1 MHDTIHAGRT
11 GLDPATFSDWRR
23 DHRDLPASGREQA
36 VRYIDAIVARDPFV
50 TGNDDL
56 ARSLARNLFIRF
68 RTAFDELRGP
78 FAKSD
83 SEDVARALS
92 RI

>member
-1 MHDTIHAGRT
+1 MNNTIDTGRS

-23 DHRDLPASGREQA
+23 DHRDLPEYGREQA
-36 VRYIDAIVARDPFV
+36 IGYIDAIVAHDPFV
-50 TGNDDL
+50 VGSEDL
-56 ARSLARNLFIRF
+56 ARSLARTLFIRF

-83 SEDVARALS
+83 REDVARALS